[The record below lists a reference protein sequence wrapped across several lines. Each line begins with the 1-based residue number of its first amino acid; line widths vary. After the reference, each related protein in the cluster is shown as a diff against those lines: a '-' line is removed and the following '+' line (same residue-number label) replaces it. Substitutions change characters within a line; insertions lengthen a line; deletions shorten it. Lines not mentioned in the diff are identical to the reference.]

1 MSIDVAALAEQVLSY
16 IALYVVVT
24 IGLNIKAGATGIP
37 DFGHAMFFA
46 MGGIVVGNIVAHVAA
61 ALAALQAPEL
71 GVTVYDVLANNTGA
85 LTVLNRYYFPSH
97 PVESIAL
104 ILLSL
109 VLAVLLGGALGLLA
123 SYPGLRLRGEY
134 LAILLLTGAEAL
146 RVFATYTTWIMG
158 DEPTVG
164 LSRPALF
171 AWAPDPGL
179 AATVFTVLV
188 AIGVYVFAQRLHNSP
203 AGRLLRA
210 VRDEEDAAK
219 ALGKDVAVARRDAMV
234 IGSAIAGLAGAL
246 YALNPWL
253 GGSAIAAES
262 VFNRLWWTFW
272 PWAIMILGG
281 MASNKGIALASIII
295 GVSLLWPI
303 RIYKDQL
310 ARALGVSALGID
322 VSNFANALEYLLV
335 GALIILVLFLRPQGV
350 IPEQPS
356 RTLPFEAI
364 AMEKGVPVSERA
376 EGLLEKLKALARLR
390 RQG

>member
-1 MSIDVAALAEQVLSY
+1 MSIDVVALTEQILSF

-46 MGGIVVGNIVAHVAA
+46 MGGIVVGNLVAHVAA
-61 ALAALQAPEL
+61 AFAAMQAPEL
-71 GVTVYDVLANNTGA
+71 GITPVDVLARNTEA
-85 LTVLNRYYFPSH
+85 IAVLNKQYFPYH
-97 PVESIAL
+97 PVESIIL
-104 ILLSL
+104 IIVAL
-109 VLAVLLGGALGLLA
+109 VLAVLMGGALGLLA

-146 RVFATYTTWIMG
+146 RIFATYTTWIMG

-203 AGRLLRA
+203 AGRLFRA
-210 VRDEEDAAK
+210 VRDEEDAAR
-219 ALGKDVAVARRDAMV
+219 ALGKDVAAVRRDAMV

-262 VFNRLWWTFW
+262 VFNRLYWTFW
-272 PWAIMILGG
+272 PWAMMILGG
-281 MASNKGIALASIII
+281 MASNRGVALAVMII

-303 RIYKDQL
+303 RIYKDQF
-310 ARALGVSALGID
+310 ARLLGAEALGLD

-335 GALIILVLFLRPQGV
+335 GALIIAVLFVRPQGV
-350 IPEQPS
+350 IPEEPS
-356 RTLPFEAI
+356 RTLPFEYI
-364 AMEKGVPVSERA
+364 AMEKGVPATPRETLA
-376 EGLLEKLKALARLR
+376 EKLQRLIR
-390 RQG
+390 WKK